1 MFGQLN
7 KDPAEYLGIISPFGA
22 AYVLEK
28 HTDSGSHLPECGR
41 APARQ
46 FGYHSI
52 SDWSELVTLARAT
65 LLTMQQINKRGDVV
79 DHECAAA
86 LG

>member
-7 KDPAEYLGIISPFGA
+7 KDPAEYPGIISPFGA

-28 HTDSGSHLPECGR
+28 HTDSGSHLPERGR
-41 APARQ
+41 V
-46 FGYHSI
+46 
-52 SDWSELVTLARAT
+52 WSELVTLRLARAT
-65 LLTMQQINKRGDVV
+65 LLAMQQINKRGDVV
-79 DHECAAA
+79 DHEGAAA